1 MSITNIQKYM
11 VYHYKNGRKTIMK
24 DWNIERKICKLGSEH
39 TTQFI

>member
-1 MSITNIQKYM
+1 M

-24 DWNIERKICKLGSEH
+24 YWNIERKIICKLGSEH

>member
-11 VYHYKNGRKTIMK
+11 VYHYKNGRNIMK